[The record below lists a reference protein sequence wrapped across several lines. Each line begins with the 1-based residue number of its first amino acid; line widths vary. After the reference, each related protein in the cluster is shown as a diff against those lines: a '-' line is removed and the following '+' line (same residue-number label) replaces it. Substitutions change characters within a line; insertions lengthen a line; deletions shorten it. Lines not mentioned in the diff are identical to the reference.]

1 MNILEG
7 QESEI
12 LMAVSPI
19 LVFGGITITLI
30 ILCYILFGR
39 ANKVFLNFTILFAI
53 VLASYL
59 SFGSMG
65 LATIF
70 VN

>member
-1 MNILEG
+1 MNMFEG
-7 QESEI
+7 QEIEI

-19 LVFGGITITLI
+19 LIFGAMAITLI
-30 ILCYILFGR
+30 ILCYIFLHR
-39 ANKVFLNFTILFAI
+39 ANKAIINFGIMGAIILA
-53 VLASYL
+53 VYL
-59 SFGSMG
+59 SFGPLQ